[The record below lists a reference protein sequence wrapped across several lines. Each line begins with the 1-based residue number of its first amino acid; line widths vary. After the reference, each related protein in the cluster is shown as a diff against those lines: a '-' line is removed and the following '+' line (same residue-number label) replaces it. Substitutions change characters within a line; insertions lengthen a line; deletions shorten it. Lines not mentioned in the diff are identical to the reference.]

1 MPRRPKVQRTFKCSI
16 ARVLCIALESEK
28 TFEKDIIY
36 PGVLTEAQIAR
47 RADAELSNEK
57 TKFVAIRSTRYNEC
71 TFSMDLLDFMHHA
84 MMHEINK
91 ENLKEKEI
99 KK

>member
-57 TKFVAIRSTRYNEC
+57 IKFVAIRATRYNDC

-91 ENLKEKEI
+91 ENTKEKEI

>member
-16 ARVLCIALESEK
+16 ARVLCIALDSEK
-28 TFEKDIIY
+28 TFEKNIIY

-47 RADAELSNEK
+47 KADADLSNERI
-57 TKFVAIRSTRYNEC
+57 KFVAIRETRYNEC

-91 ENLKEKEI
+91 QEN

>member
-16 ARVLCIALESEK
+16 ARVLCITLDSEK
-28 TFEKDIIY
+28 TFEKVVIY

-47 RADAELSNEK
+47 KANADLSNEK
-57 TKFVAIRSTRYNEC
+57 IKFVAIRQTRYNEC

-84 MMHEINK
+84 MMREIDKNNQ
-91 ENLKEKEI
+91 E
-99 KK
+99 